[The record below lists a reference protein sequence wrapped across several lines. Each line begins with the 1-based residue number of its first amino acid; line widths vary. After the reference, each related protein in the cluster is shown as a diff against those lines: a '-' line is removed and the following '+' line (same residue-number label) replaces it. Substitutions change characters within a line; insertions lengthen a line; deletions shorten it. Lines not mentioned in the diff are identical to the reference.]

1 MSHQDIDAVK
11 LPNLLQLVDILKR
24 KSSEII
30 AKRDANGHIDS
41 NMEES
46 WHSINMEYYN
56 HADEDKFI
64 VVQTQKR
71 RHTLKPNLR
80 NCGFIYRGQRKEY
93 PHILSSF
100 ARDEYDSQ
108 GNPLV
113 LKQFRPKHL
122 RSNLLSEDFIA
133 LLLTN
138 PLSMMFDRGIILEP
152 EKRPFFINMNYYG
165 LAQHYGFK
173 TGVVDFTTDINV
185 AAFFAST
192 ISVGYDKYRPLTD
205 EDIKA
210 NPVGVIYVHLIIPD
224 LTFKPIFPFTTIG
237 LQIYPRSGAQKGI
250 LFNEGTVPI
259 EECVL
264 PFRFRQ
270 EVGISKFIFER
281 MHEGSD
287 LFPKD
292 SICMYAKEILEGN
305 DVSGLTFAQ
314 NMYSNQ
320 DNLDEILSD
329 LKQENIHVNW
339 HKRMYFTHNMLHDFD
354 QDLKNGMWEQFCNQ
368 IYFGDSQVGKKM
380 HESLLNL
387 PKNPA
392 YQAYFNINEYPR
404 LTYYWNSMDVRA
416 KRNEGH
422 KMSIS

>member
-1 MSHQDIDAVK
+1 MSHQNIDATK
-11 LPNLLQLVDILKR
+11 LPSLLQLVDILKR

-133 LLLTN
+133 LLMTN

-210 NPVGVIYVHLIIPD
+210 NPVGVIYVHPIIPD
-224 LTFKPIFPFTTIG
+224 LTFKPILPFTTIG
-237 LQIYPRSGAQKGI
+237 LQIYPRSGAQRGI

-259 EECVL
+259 EECVQ

-292 SICMYAKEILEGN
+292 SICMYAKEILEGD

-320 DNLDEILSD
+320 DNLDENLFE

-339 HKRMYFTHNMLHDFD
+339 HKRMYFTQNMLHDFD

-416 KRNEGH
+416 KRNEVN
-422 KMSIS
+422 KMSNQ

>member
-1 MSHQDIDAVK
+1 MSHQDIDAAK

-30 AKRDANGHIDS
+30 AKRDANDHIDS

-56 HADEDKFI
+56 HADENKFI
-64 VVQTQKR
+64 VVQTQNR

-185 AAFFAST
+185 AAF
-192 ISVGYDKYRPLTD
+192 
-205 EDIKA
+205 
-210 NPVGVIYVHLIIPD
+210 
-224 LTFKPIFPFTTIG
+224 
-237 LQIYPRSGAQKGI
+237 
-250 LFNEGTVPI
+250 
-259 EECVL
+259 
-264 PFRFRQ
+264 
-270 EVGISKFIFER
+270 
-281 MHEGSD
+281 
-287 LFPKD
+287 
-292 SICMYAKEILEGN
+292 
-305 DVSGLTFAQ
+305 
-314 NMYSNQ
+314 
-320 DNLDEILSD
+320 
-329 LKQENIHVNW
+329 
-339 HKRMYFTHNMLHDFD
+339 
-354 QDLKNGMWEQFCNQ
+354 NQ

-392 YQAYFNINEYPR
+392 YQAYFNINEYSR
-404 LTYYWNSMDVRA
+404 LTYYWHSMDVRA
-416 KRNEGH
+416 KRNEVN